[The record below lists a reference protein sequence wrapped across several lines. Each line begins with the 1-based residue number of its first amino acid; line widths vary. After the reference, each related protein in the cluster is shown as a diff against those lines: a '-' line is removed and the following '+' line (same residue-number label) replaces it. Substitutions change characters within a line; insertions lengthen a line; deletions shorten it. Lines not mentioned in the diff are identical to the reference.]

1 MLGGIWLIVLERIK
15 GYKTELDFDILLKGI
30 SCTVLCHQG
39 SKDTICRAQFQLH
52 WVSWKHWVKEAV
64 LYMPSISIT
73 SCPGWHFSF
82 FTLLNL
88 RAECDWLPT
97 VKLAYNQSSQKKRE
111 LNQLSIYI
119 THIFVIPMIKES
131 VQKISGC
138 TLLNPFYTRRW
149 HSNNNFP

>member
-1 MLGGIWLIVLERIK
+1 MLGGIWLIVLEGIK

-30 SCTVLCHQG
+30 SCTVLCHRG

-52 WVSWKHWVKEAV
+52 WVSRKHWVKEAV

-119 THIFVIPMIKES
+119 NPHLCNPHDQGISPKNIWLYTIKS
-131 VQKISGC
+131 I
-138 TLLNPFYTRRW
+138 LYTKVT
-149 HSNNNFP
+149 FK